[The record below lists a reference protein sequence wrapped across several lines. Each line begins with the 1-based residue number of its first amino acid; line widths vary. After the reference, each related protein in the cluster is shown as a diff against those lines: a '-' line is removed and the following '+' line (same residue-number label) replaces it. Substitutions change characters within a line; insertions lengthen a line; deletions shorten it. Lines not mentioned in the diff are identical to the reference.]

1 MSTSDDPD
9 VTDTND
15 IDDRSPKRGSGAGRP
30 SLQRATDSLPTL
42 LTWGVLVVC
51 VLFALVA
58 AVGVYQ
64 NITRLISVWVAP
76 RYQPAFR
83 AGFNLTVLLLASTG
97 VSLALRRL
105 R

>member
-1 MSTSDDPD
+1 M
-9 VTDTND
+9 
-15 IDDRSPKRGSGAGRP
+15 
-30 SLQRATDSLPTL
+30 
-42 LTWGVLVVC
+42 
-51 VLFALVA
+51 LFALVA
-58 AVGVYQ
+58 AVGLYQ

-83 AGFNLTVLLLASTG
+83 AGFNLTALLLATSG

>member
-1 MSTSDDPD
+1 MSTSEDSA
-9 VTDTND
+9 TDAGAAA
-15 IDDRSPKRGSGAGRP
+15 DRSAEDDADPGRP
-30 SLQRATDSLPTL
+30 SLERVTDNLPTL
-42 LTWGVLVVC
+42 LAWGVLVVC

-58 AVGVYQ
+58 AVGLYQ
-64 NITRLISVWVAP
+64 NITRLISVWVGP

-83 AGFNLTVLLLASTG
+83 AGFNLAVLLLAATG